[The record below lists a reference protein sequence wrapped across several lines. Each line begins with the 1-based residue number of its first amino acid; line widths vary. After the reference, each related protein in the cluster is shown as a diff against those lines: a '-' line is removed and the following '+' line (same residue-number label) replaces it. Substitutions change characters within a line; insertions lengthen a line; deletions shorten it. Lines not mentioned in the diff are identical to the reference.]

1 VVLESQ
7 EDCILPRFA
16 GSYLRGTFGHSLK
29 GAFCVMSHR
38 NCDKCMV
45 SDSCGYFQVFESQDE
60 TKKNDGFFF
69 KPHPYIISPSSKHE
83 FKKGETLEFSITI
96 FGEYIRHLPY
106 FVYSFDL
113 MGKLGFGEKRNKFQ
127 LREVKDFYS
136 GKSVFDG
143 EHLTS
148 NHITQTTIQ
157 EYAKLV
163 CPLKEEDIL
172 HYTLQFETPARF
184 VENKKDV
191 IHLTPDILLDS
202 MIRRYK
208 TLHQFYG
215 EFVES
220 DLDLGNLQLAESR
233 QRYES
238 WKRYSNRQGRTLEQ
252 GGINGSY
259 ALSLT
264 ELKLALFFHCMEVLH
279 VGKSTTFGLG
289 KVRLEKMALVANG
302 KQEILV

>member
-1 VVLESQ
+1 
-7 EDCILPRFA
+7 
-16 GSYLRGTFGHSLK
+16 
-29 GAFCVMSHR
+29 
-38 NCDKCMV
+38 
-45 SDSCGYFQVFESQDE
+45 
-60 TKKNDGFFF
+60 
-69 KPHPYIISPSSKHE
+69 
-83 FKKGETLEFSITI
+83 
-96 FGEYIRHLPY
+96 
-106 FVYSFDL
+106 

-220 DLDLGNLQLAESR
+220 DLELGNLQLTQTRPQKYS
-233 QRYES
+233 S

-252 GGINGSY
+252 GGILGSY
-259 ALSLT
+259 ALSPLRRGS
-264 ELKLALFFHCMEVLH
+264 LLCFCIAWKCLH

-289 KVRLEKMALVANG
+289 KVRLEGSRDDMDKAVNG
-302 KQEILV
+302 G